1 MAKYRAKYIISSERA
16 NRRSD
21 EYRNEFYTNQI
32 LDVGDSI
39 ELDGLT
45 WYVDEI
51 VYDMDR
57 EVYND

>member
-1 MAKYRAKYIISSERA
+1 MKYNTTNYRAKYIISSERA

-21 EYRNEFYTNQI
+21 EYRIEFYTNRI
-32 LDVGDSI
+32 LEVGDSI

-45 WYVDEI
+45 WYVDEV

-57 EVYND
+57 